1 MADPLSATLGVVTA
15 AIQSAKSLHE
25 TVKRFKDRHN
35 TLRRLQHEL
44 DDLMNILES
53 LTQVINAETSVMKLL
68 QGPIDRCTKVCSEFE
83 QSMKVFNAK
92 SKTGF
97 RDWTKMEFMRG
108 DINEF
113 IDTIAG
119 YKSTITVGLG
129 TITMTTSRVSHQV
142 IQEYNEMIQDTV
154 YNLEFHLE
162 QINQK
167 MERFT
172 PSNTSTSAISINLD
186 DERAVTKQCLL
197 ICEDAK
203 ACIESLAHRESTLL
217 QEAPPNTIEDDMRE
231 FKAKLLT
238 RQTLDGTRDSL
249 AETIGRLRERLESLL
264 KEDPNN
270 SDDRIRLQNEI
281 NISKQSLDIC
291 KLASEVS
298 HQKIYRIG
306 EVIADGE
313 SDQVVVTTLADLF
326 DVKKA
331 VSTGNSAQLIGSMTA
346 ESLRDLTDKRYS
358 SRFGAVPATNS
369 VRNSKSLSVIDTQKS
384 APRQDQGDPL
394 AGARMLCQV
403 HRCRLARLANDSVH
417 QDVDIEMEYCCSATA
432 AAMAGIRVALALN
445 PKTLGDLSRGG
456 ALMKMNC
463 LALASYMS
471 LTSSRSLV
479 KRAG

>member
-1 MADPLSATLGVVTA
+1 
-15 AIQSAKSLHE
+15 
-25 TVKRFKDRHN
+25 
-35 TLRRLQHEL
+35 
-44 DDLMNILES
+44 
-53 LTQVINAETSVMKLL
+53 
-68 QGPIDRCTKVCSEFE
+68 
-83 QSMKVFNAK
+83 
-92 SKTGF
+92 
-97 RDWTKMEFMRG
+97 
-108 DINEF
+108 
-113 IDTIAG
+113 
-119 YKSTITVGLG
+119 
-129 TITMTTSRVSHQV
+129 
-142 IQEYNEMIQDTV
+142 MIQDTI

-172 PSNTSTSAISINLD
+172 PSNRNISAVSIDLD

-203 ACIESLAHRESTLL
+203 ACIESLGESTLL
-217 QEAPPNTIEDDMRE
+217 QETPQNTIEDDMRE

-238 RQTLDGTRDSL
+238 RQTLDGTRDNL

-264 KEDPNN
+264 KEDPDN

-331 VSTGNSAQLIGSMTA
+331 VSTGNSAQLVGSMTA

-358 SRFGAVPATNS
+358 SRFGAVPATDS
-369 VRNSKSLSVIDTQKS
+369 VRNNKSLSVTDTQKS
-384 APRQDQGDPL
+384 KHSFPNQTDHDEQPPAPEGRRNRPSPNEMRKRHAEGDS
-394 AGARMLCQV
+394 GR
-403 HRCRLARLANDSVH
+403 RD
-417 QDVDIEMEYCCSATA
+417 
-432 AAMAGIRVALALN
+432 
-445 PKTLGDLSRGG
+445 
-456 ALMKMNC
+456 
-463 LALASYMS
+463 
-471 LTSSRSLV
+471 
-479 KRAG
+479 

>member
-1 MADPLSATLGVVTA
+1 MADPLSTTLAVVTA

-25 TVKRFKDRHN
+25 TVKRFKDRHK
-35 TLRRLQHEL
+35 TLSRLQHEL
-44 DDLMNILES
+44 DDLTNILES

-83 QSMKVFNAK
+83 QSMKVFNEK
-92 SKTGF
+92 SKTSF

-129 TITMTTSRVSHQV
+129 TITMNTSRVSQQV

-162 QINQK
+162 RINEK
-167 MERFT
+167 MERFA
-172 PSNTSTSAISINLD
+172 PSNTNTLATSINLD
-186 DERAVTKQCLL
+186 DERAVTEQCLL

-203 ACIESLAHRESTLL
+203 ACIESLAHRESILL
-217 QEAPPNTIEDDMRE
+217 QEAPQNTIEDDMRD

-281 NISKQSLDIC
+281 NISKQCLDVC
-291 KLASEVS
+291 KVASEVS

-331 VSTGNSAQLIGSMTA
+331 VSKGNSAQLIGSMTA

-358 SRFGAVPATNS
+358 SRFGAVKATDS
-369 VRNSKSLSVIDTQKS
+369 VRNSSSLSVIDTQKS
-384 APRQDQGDPL
+384 ALRQDQGDPL
-394 AGARMLCQV
+394 GGVMQRGRGGRTKRLTHTSQPRSAAGDLP
-403 HRCRLARLANDSVH
+403 
-417 QDVDIEMEYCCSATA
+417 A
-432 AAMAGIRVALALN
+432 AADRATGEPPRV
-445 PKTLGDLSRGG
+445 PRGKG
-456 ALMKMNC
+456 WSA
-463 LALASYMS
+463 
-471 LTSSRSLV
+471 R
-479 KRAG
+479 G